1 MRTIGIDLGTTN
13 CLAAVWQNGESVLIP
28 DSSGE
33 YLTPSFVSVDG
44 DQIYV
49 GKTAKERMIAHPD
62 QTASVFKRYMGTD
75 RQFCL
80 GGQMFRPEELSAFLL
95 KKIKEDA
102 EAFLQEEVG
111 EAVIS
116 VPAYFH
122 DKARAAT
129 KRAGELA
136 GFVVKRII
144 NEPSAAALA
153 CQNME
158 QQEDATILVFDF
170 GGGTLDVSLVES
182 FDNVVQIEAVSGDN
196 HLGGSDFDNVIA
208 RYFCEKQ
215 NLLWDSLNEK
225 LKSVILKA
233 AERCKIE
240 LTTATDA
247 VMRVRY
253 EEQSWDLS
261 LSRQDVVHIAA
272 EIFRRMEKPVKRV
285 LMDGNISPNELTEVV
300 LVGGSCKMEIVKQYL
315 SYILEGRKI
324 ETRDPDRMIA
334 RGLGVVVGIK
344 ERDDAIKDMLLTD
357 ICPFSLGVAIRNP
370 DGSDRDVMSVLIER
384 NTSLPASREKR
395 YYTSHDNQT
404 EVSVNVY
411 QGESYYAD
419 DNLSLGQI
427 KLHVPP
433 KKEGEVYVDIRFTY
447 DINGLLEVQL
457 YTPEIGQMRKIIFQ
471 KEENSMTEAEK
482 EAKLKEFEKL
492 KIHPKEKEENQYLVA
507 KGEALYVQ
515 STGALRDAVGKWLGY
530 FTGLLEEQDE
540 AKIRKERKKVE
551 AAFAQLEQILQY
563 QGVPMGMNPYT
574 ENWYERDP
582 KEAVI
587 EDFGVWVERH
597 RGE

>member
-13 CLAAVWQNGESVLIP
+13 CLVAVWQNGESVLIP

-80 GGQMFRPEELSAFLL
+80 GGRMFLPEELSAFLL

-285 LMDGNISPNELTEVV
+285 LMDGNISPDELTEIV

-324 ETRDPDRMIA
+324 ETHDPDRMIA

-357 ICPFSLGVAIRNP
+357 ICPFSLGVGIRNP

-395 YYTSHDNQT
+395 YYTAYDNQT

-540 AKIRKERKKVE
+540 AKIR
-551 AAFAQLEQILQY
+551 
-563 QGVPMGMNPYT
+563 
-574 ENWYERDP
+574 
-582 KEAVI
+582 
-587 EDFGVWVERH
+587 
-597 RGE
+597 

>member
-80 GGQMFRPEELSAFLL
+80 GGRMFRPEELSAFLL

-285 LMDGNISPNELTEVV
+285 LMDGNISPDELTEVV

-334 RGLGVVVGIK
+334 RGLGIIVGIK

-357 ICPFSLGVAIRNP
+357 ICPFSLGVGIRNP

-395 YYTSHDNQT
+395 YYTAHDNQT

-515 STGALRDAVGKWLGY
+515 STGALRDAVGKWIGY

-587 EDFGVWVERH
+587 EDFEAWVERH

>member
-182 FDNVVQIEAVSGDN
+182 FDNVVQIEAASGDN

>member
-357 ICPFSLGVAIRNP
+357 ICPFSLGVGIRNP

-395 YYTSHDNQT
+395 YYTAYDNQT

-515 STGALRDAVGKWLGY
+515 SIGALRDAVGKWLGY

>member
-33 YLTPSFVSVDG
+33 YLTSSFVSVDG

-80 GGQMFRPEELSAFLL
+80 GGRMFHPEELSAFLL

-158 QQEDATILVFDF
+158 QQEDATILVIDF

-215 NLLWDSLNEK
+215 NLLWDSLNKK

-285 LMDGNISPNELTEVV
+285 LMDGNISPDELTEVV

-334 RGLGVVVGIK
+334 RGLGIIVGIK

-357 ICPFSLGVAIRNP
+357 ICPFSLGVGIRNP

-404 EVSVNVY
+404 EVAVNVY

-587 EDFGVWVERH
+587 EDFEAWVERH

>member
-80 GGQMFRPEELSAFLL
+80 GGRMFLPEELSAFLL

-136 GFVVKRII
+136 GFVVRRII

-285 LMDGNISPNELTEVV
+285 LMDGNISPDELTEVV

-334 RGLGVVVGIK
+334 RGLGIIVGIK

-357 ICPFSLGVAIRNP
+357 ICPFSLGVGIRNP

-395 YYTSHDNQT
+395 YYTAHDNQT

-492 KIHPKEKEENQYLVA
+492 KIHPKEKEENQYLIA

-587 EDFGVWVERH
+587 EDFEAWVERH